1 MDKSD
6 RVDCEEKIKMNENR
20 SKVRGILRNRRFW
33 NIIIFAVL
41 GVMYFRYLNSAI
53 EKLPLMDYWNENK
66 GGGGPFLERVMTEP
80 LRLKDIFSFQ
90 HALHW
95 TMLGRI
101 TSYFFI
107 RVFKCDNRAYI
118 YAGMLITFFTIALL
132 LKAYSVQCDTKYIW
146 VYALGA
152 LVCTA
157 PIVNL
162 NQWEIMT
169 LYCNFTFSLRIITF
183 LLMFY
188 IMDRYTH
195 RRQEKGS
202 LTQAILYGL
211 IGFVAIPLI
220 GSAYFPGCVAAVFAI
235 MALDILINSKKET
248 RKKRAVRYCII
259 MAGYVLATIVYLAT
273 LVPGADDVAAD
284 TSRQLITKILDYGK
298 GFLVM
303 LGSILLPQ
311 DQQMPNLENAYFLG
325 VMTLIIAVIAVVL
338 YFKEKMYEISYFPIA
353 CLVYAFVSIVLI
365 SAGRLG
371 KGIDSLTSS
380 RYVVETT
387 IALIGILQ
395 IYWRYITNV
404 SREKRK
410 RVMCALPVL
419 GIFCLSVWCDK
430 VEMDMGKYRKEY
442 GRKMIEAAMNI
453 DEVSDEELTTLFQAP
468 GEDVREGIAVM
479 KKYHL
484 ALWSDKQ

>member
-1 MDKSD
+1 MNKSRGKIREILQD
-6 RVDCEEKIKMNENR
+6 RR
-20 SKVRGILRNRRFW
+20 LW

-41 GVMYFRYLNSAI
+41 GGMYVRYLSISI
-53 EKLPLMDYWNENK
+53 EKLPLMDYWNVNK
-66 GGGGPFLERVMTEP
+66 GGGGPFLEQVMTEP
-80 LRLKDIFSFQ
+80 LRLKDIFSFP

-101 TSYFFI
+101 ISYFFI

-118 YAGMLITFFTIALL
+118 YAGMLVTFLTIALL
-132 LKAYSVQCDTKYIW
+132 IKIYSVQCNTKNIMG
-146 VYALGA
+146 YALGA
-152 LVCTA
+152 FVCTA

-169 LYCNFTFSLRIITF
+169 LYCNFSFSLRIITF
-183 LLMFY
+183 LSLFCV
-188 IMDRYTH
+188 IDRYMY
-195 RRQEKGS
+195 RWQEKGS
-202 LTQAILYGL
+202 LTRAILYGL
-211 IGFVAIPLI
+211 IGFAAIPLV
-220 GSAYFPGCVAAVFAI
+220 GSAYFPGCVVAIFAI
-235 MALDILINSKKET
+235 LALDILVNNKKEV
-248 RKKRAVRYCII
+248 RKKRAARYCII

-311 DQQMPNLENAYFLG
+311 TRQMPNLESAYFLG

-371 KGIDSLTSS
+371 KGIASLTSS

-395 IYWRYITNV
+395 IYWRYITNI
-404 SREKRK
+404 SEEKRK

-419 GIFCLSVWCDK
+419 GIFCLSVWCNK

-484 ALWSDKQ
+484 ALWSGEE